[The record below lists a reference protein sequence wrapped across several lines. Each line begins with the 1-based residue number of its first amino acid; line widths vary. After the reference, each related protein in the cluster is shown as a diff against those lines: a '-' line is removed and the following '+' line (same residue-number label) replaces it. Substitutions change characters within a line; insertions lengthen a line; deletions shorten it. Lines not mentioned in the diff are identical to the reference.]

1 MEKISTASDQY
12 FLSYVKKTTGGVKL
26 TPPPAGIGLNE
37 YLWNEDDIANL
48 LVMILTFLLSVWFEA
63 GDVTVV
69 ADVD

>member
-12 FLSYVKKTTGGVKL
+12 FLSYVKKIQGGGQIN
-26 TPPPAGIGLNE
+26 PPAGIGLNE